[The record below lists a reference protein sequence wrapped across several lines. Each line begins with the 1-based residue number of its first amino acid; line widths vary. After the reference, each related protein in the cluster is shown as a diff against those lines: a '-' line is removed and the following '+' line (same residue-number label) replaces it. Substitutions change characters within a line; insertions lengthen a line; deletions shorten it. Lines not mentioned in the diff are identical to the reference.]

1 MKHRALSLL
10 LALAAT
16 LLLPSC
22 ATIGPPLPPSLD
34 LPKPPQD
41 LRASRKAD
49 RVTLTWTV
57 PTITTDRQTIRILG
71 TTRICRSTSG
81 ALNECGTPEG
91 EVAPPPPSPSG
102 NKSSGKK
109 IAASFTDVLS
119 SELESTSP
127 SAAAT
132 YAVEVLNRE
141 ARSAGL
147 SNQVRVSLLVTLPPP
162 QNFQARLTSQG
173 VILTWTNAP
182 PPELQQGQIQFVTR
196 LYRREEGSPRQTAV
210 GEMPLQGEA
219 TLTDPGIE
227 WEKTYEYHAENVTVV
242 NETDKPKTE
251 VEGDDTAPVKV
262 VAHDIFP
269 PAVPQGLQAVFS
281 GPGQSP
287 FIDLVW
293 APVTDAD
300 LAGYNIYRH
309 EEGAAPQKIN
319 ADPLKSPA
327 FRDKQVSAGKRYF
340 YSVTSVDSRANESA
354 HSEEASEVVPES

>member
-10 LALAAT
+10 LALAGISVF
-16 LLLPSC
+16 PSC

-34 LPKPPQD
+34 LPRPPQD
-41 LRASRKAD
+41 LRASRKAN
-49 RVTLTWTV
+49 RITLTWTV
-57 PTITTDRQTIRILG
+57 PTTTTDRETIRILG
-71 TTRICRSTSG
+71 TTRICRSTAG
-81 ALNECGTPEG
+81 ALNECGKPVG
-91 EVAPPPPSPSG
+91 EVAPPPQPSST

-109 IAASFTDVLS
+109 ITASFTDALPP
-119 SELESTSP
+119 ELESTSEAP
-127 SAAAT
+127 SAT

-141 ARSAGL
+141 VRSAGL
-147 SNQVRVSLLVTLPPP
+147 SNQVQISLLLTLPPP

-173 VILTWTNAP
+173 VVLSWTNAP
-182 PPELQQGQIQFVTR
+182 VPEFQQGQIHFVTR

-210 GEMPLQGEA
+210 GETPVQSEA
-219 TLTDPGIE
+219 ILTDPNIE

-242 NETDKPKTE
+242 NETDKSKTE
-251 VEGDDTAPVKV
+251 VEGDDTPQVKV
-262 VAHDIFP
+262 VTHDIFP
-269 PAVPQGLQAVFS
+269 PAVPLGLQAVFS
-281 GPGQSP
+281 GPGQSR

-300 LAGYNIYRH
+300 LAGYNVYRR

-340 YSVTSVDSRANESA
+340 YSVTSIDSRGNESA
-354 HSEEASEVVPES
+354 HSEEASEAVPES